1 MSGTKVLVRRR
12 ALRGQ
17 PPIEVRHLNM
27 PRSRVS
33 CEALSPGQL
42 ARRWGLAVDRVRRL
56 IESGRLPGAFRVPA
70 AGRYGEA
77 IRIPLASVVQAEQ
90 EWAIDLTG
98 ELALHPKPRRRR
110 GNSPPTLK
118 HFPELA
124 TRPEPDAA
132 SHGGVQY

>member
-1 MSGTKVLVRRR
+1 
-12 ALRGQ
+12 
-17 PPIEVRHLNM
+17 M
-27 PRSRVS
+27 PRARIS

-56 IESGRLPGAFRVPA
+56 IESGRLPGAFKVPA

-77 IRIPLASVVQAEQ
+77 IRIPLASIVQAEQ
-90 EWAIDLTG
+90 EWAIGPTG
-98 ELALHPKPRRRR
+98 DSTPHPKPRRRR

-124 TRPEPDAA
+124 IRPVPDAA
-132 SHGGVQY
+132 SHGGAQY